1 MTTSSAPERI
11 SVETNYGTVS
21 NIRVTFYARK
31 WLLGGKSVEDLPMR
45 HITAVRLETVRHW
58 IWGTLL
64 GLIGLA
70 LLASKSG
77 GIVVGIILVALAA
90 LLIWGWPKVVVNT
103 AGGDLRPSVG
113 MPWTRG
119 QADEFVT
126 ALRRELVNRG

>member
-1 MTTSSAPERI
+1 VGPD
-11 SVETNYGTVS
+11 NPYGVVT
-21 NIRVTFYARK
+21 NIRVTLNARK

-45 HITAVRLETVRHW
+45 HITAVRLEAVRHW
-58 IWGTLL
+58 IWGALF

-70 LLASKSG
+70 LLPARSG
-77 GIVVGIILVALAA
+77 GFVLGIVLVALAA

-119 QADEFVT
+119 KADEFV
-126 ALRRELVNRG
+126 AAVRSELVHRG